1 MEYSNNKKTKILEIR
16 PHCGQ
21 NNSQNEVEFT
31 NFSKY
36 IKFSNEK

>member
-16 PHCGQ
+16 PHCLK

-31 NFSKY
+31 KFSKY
-36 IKFSNEK
+36 FKFSF